1 MTYVLDANA
10 IVALL
15 KNEKGADVVDDL
27 LVQAASGACAVCM
40 NKYNLLEVYYGFYR
54 EDGEAFA
61 EEQIKAIR
69 ESPIAIIETLTDDVF
84 RQSGRFKAMYKLSLA
99 DAVVLGQGVADGAT
113 VVSSDHHEF
122 EMVEKAEKI
131 KFLWFR

>member
-15 KNEKGADVVDDL
+15 KNEEGADVVDNI
-27 LVQAASGACAVCM
+27 LVQAAAGTCYACM

-61 EEQIKAIR
+61 DEQVRAIH
-69 ESPIAIIETLTDDVF
+69 ESPIAIIDMLSDDVF
-84 RQSGRFKAMYKLSLA
+84 RQAGRIKAKYKLSLA
-99 DAVVLGQGVADGAT
+99 DAVVLGQGLAGGAVIVT
-113 VVSSDHHEF
+113 SDHHEF
-122 EMVEKAEKI
+122 ETVEKNEKI
-131 KFLWFR
+131 TFLWFR

>member
-15 KNEKGADVVDDL
+15 KNEKGAEVVDNL
-27 LVQAASGACAVCM
+27 LVQAADGKCSVCM

-61 EEQIKAIR
+61 EEQIKAIQ
-69 ESPIAIIETLTDDVF
+69 ESPVKIVDTLSNEVF
-84 RQSGRFKAMYKLSLA
+84 RQAGRFKAIYRVSLA
-99 DAVVLGQGVADGAT
+99 DAVVLGQGTAEGAII
-113 VVSSDHHEF
+113 VSSDHHEF
-122 EMVEKAEKI
+122 EAVERAEKI
-131 KFLWFR
+131 GFLWFR